1 MTLITQLLGE
11 SIGLGGVVVSLMSFA
26 LVTYANRSV
35 QEIERQQSEYPG
47 PNPGRHRISRGS

>member
-47 PNPGRHRISRGS
+47 PSPGRHRISRGS